1 MLCLSNSMNWLINE
15 TVLTGNSPGS
25 RRGGNQTIYNKWYT
39 SIKQITFQNNRNNG
53 TMCKIFLKSL
63 I

>member
-39 SIKQITFQNNRNNG
+39 SIKQNNLSKQYKQWNNV
-53 TMCKIFLKSL
+53 
-63 I
+63 